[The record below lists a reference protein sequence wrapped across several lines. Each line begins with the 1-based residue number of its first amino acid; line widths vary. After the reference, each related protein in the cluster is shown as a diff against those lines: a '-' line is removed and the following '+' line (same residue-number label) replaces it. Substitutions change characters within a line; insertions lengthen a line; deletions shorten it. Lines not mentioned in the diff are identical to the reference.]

1 MRSND
6 LYRKGLPMIDFDNY
20 AFELSKGHGN
30 NDNNNHDNNNNND
43 AHHHKDIPLSI
54 YASNL
59 PKQLEEG
66 LKNQKKY

>member
-1 MRSND
+1 
-6 LYRKGLPMIDFDNY
+6 MIYIVKDY
-20 AFELSKGHGN
+20 QWLILGHGN

-59 PKQLEEG
+59 PKQLEG
-66 LKNQKKY
+66 LKNQEKY